1 MSDTQKFINVYSG
14 TEVQVIILKGLL
26 ENINIEGIIQNDFRS
41 GVLAG
46 FGSGTAS
53 TVRLKIHESDLEKAR
68 PIIEE
73 FVSNN

>member
-1 MSDTQKFINVYSG
+1 MKDTQKYTIVYSG

-26 ENINIEGIIQNDFRS
+26 GNINIEGIIQNDFRS
-41 GVLAG
+41 GIAAG
-46 FGSGTAS
+46 FGSGTVS
-53 TVRLKIHESDLEKAR
+53 TVRLKIHESDLEKAL